1 MKKDLVSTEI
11 LDLLELTRELT
22 YSKTLSPECI
32 ASLKFTEFGLY
43 QAFISQQNHEIK
55 RGKKMKTKGF
65 GFTVK
70 IVKSKDTNNHLIMLN
85 HVIFD
90 SALRLS
96 DAKKVEEWLKNA
108 IKLKS
113 LPDKWWHPDIMNQWR
128 ESLETQPPVVD
139 AEMFLINRMTGKV
152 EKVRFLETINNG
164 KCDAVIGKA
173 Y

>member
-1 MKKDLVSTEI
+1 
-11 LDLLELTRELT
+11 
-22 YSKTLSPECI
+22 
-32 ASLKFTEFGLY
+32 
-43 QAFISQQNHEIK
+43 
-55 RGKKMKTKGF
+55 MKTKGF
-65 GFTVK
+65 VFTVK